1 MNSQDETVVDTYP
14 DPPLKDLKLNLKT
27 LPRYGCLLIIKAYQ
41 RWISPAVSQNAC
53 KYYPTCSHYG
63 YQAIYKYGAIKG
75 GWLATK
81 RIFRCNPFSQGGIDP
96 VP

>member
-1 MNSQDETVVDTYP
+1 MKSQDEPVADTFN
-14 DPPLKDLKLNLKT
+14 DPPLKDLKFSLKT

-63 YQAIYKYGAIKG
+63 YQAIYKYGAIRG
-75 GWLATK
+75 GWLTIK
-81 RIFRCNPFSQGGIDP
+81 RILRCNPFSHGGIDP

>member
-1 MNSQDETVVDTYP
+1 MKSQDEPVVDTFP
-14 DPPLKDLKLNLKT
+14 DPPLKDLKLTLKT

-63 YQAIYKYGAIKG
+63 YQAIYKYGAIRG
-75 GWLATK
+75 GWLTVK
-81 RIFRCNPFSQGGIDP
+81 RILRCNPFSHGGIDP